1 MIASRQPSEVQEILQ
16 RYEKDLKQTEAG
28 YLDLIIKS
36 GGLLTYDEIMG
47 MPIDSLAMFVERLNS
62 FRDDQQAAA
71 EAARKP
77 KGRM

>member
-1 MIASRQPSEVQEILQ
+1 MIASRQPNEVQEILE

-62 FRDDQQAAA
+62 FRDEQKAAA
-71 EAARKP
+71 DAARKP
-77 KGRM
+77 KGRV

>member
-1 MIASRQPSEVQEILQ
+1 LIASRRPEEIYEILQ
-16 RYEKDLKQTEAG
+16 RYEKDLKQTEAS

-47 MPIDSLAMFVERLNS
+47 MPIDSLSMFVDRLNS
-62 FRDDQQAAA
+62 FRDEQKAASD
-71 EAARKP
+71 AARKP

>member
-1 MIASRQPSEVQEILQ
+1 MIASRQPNEVQEILE

-62 FRDDQQAAA
+62 FRDEHKAAA
-71 EAARKP
+71 DAARKP
-77 KGRM
+77 KGRV

>member
-1 MIASRQPSEVQEILQ
+1 MIASRRPEEIYEILQ
-16 RYEKDLKQTEAG
+16 RYEKDLKQTEAS

-47 MPIDSLAMFVERLNS
+47 MPIDSLSMFVDRLNS
-62 FRDDQQAAA
+62 FRDEQKAAA
-71 EAARKP
+71 DAARKP

>member
-1 MIASRQPSEVQEILQ
+1 MIASRQPSEVQEILE

-71 EAARKP
+71 AAARKP

>member
-71 EAARKP
+71 EAARTP
-77 KGRM
+77 KGRR

>member
-1 MIASRQPSEVQEILQ
+1 MIASRRPEDIQALVEQ
-16 RYEKDLKQTEAG
+16 YNKQHEAAEAS

>member
-1 MIASRQPSEVQEILQ
+1 LIASRQPREVQQILD
-16 RYEKDLKQTEAG
+16 RYEKDLKQTEAS

-62 FRDDQQAAA
+62 FRDEQQAAA
-71 EAARKP
+71 EAARRP

>member
-1 MIASRQPSEVQEILQ
+1 LIASRQPSEVQEILE

-71 EAARKP
+71 AAARKP